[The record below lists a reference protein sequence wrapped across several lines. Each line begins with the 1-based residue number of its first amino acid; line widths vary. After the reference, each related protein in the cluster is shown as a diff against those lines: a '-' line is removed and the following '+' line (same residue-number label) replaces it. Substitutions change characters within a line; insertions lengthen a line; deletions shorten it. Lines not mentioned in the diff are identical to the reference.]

1 MIIYLVFFFLYPETT
16 VMWLTSSTSASAD
29 SDCPWVFRKPNQY
42 AQRAVAPF
50 RVSLWVSWV
59 TLSFLSPRDIESLPV
74 VGQSGGAFLPFV
86 HRGDTVVVTYHPS
99 SWAAQDTVQQFFWPL
114 LTNSSSLVTG
124 FTLAENY
131 GLKGWTLMASALE
144 KWELRKQTSFLW
156 TYKNGTFVH
165 IKIIPI

>member
-1 MIIYLVFFFLYPETT
+1 
-16 VMWLTSSTSASAD
+16 MWLTSSTSASAD
-29 SDCPWVFRKPNQY
+29 SDCPWVFRKPNQC

-50 RVSLWVSWV
+50 RVSLGVSWV
-59 TLSFLSPRDIESLPV
+59 TLSYPPGILKVSLLLV
-74 VGQSGGAFLPFV
+74 DLGVHFCPFV
-86 HRGDTVVVTYHPS
+86 HWGDTVVVTYHPS

-144 KWELRKQTSFLW
+144 KWELRNQTSFLS